1 MSTLAGAKILVVED
15 EAIIAA
21 FVVDILEEL
30 GARVVGPA
38 YSVPQALALATA
50 EPIDA
55 ALLDVNVR
63 DASVIPVRDALRSRG
78 IPIVFATGY
87 GASQSRE
94 ITMGSPVIDKPYSPE
109 RIARALAEC
118 LGPEAGTGRIDDRAQ
133 PHQPAAQ
140 LAEAEPRPDR
150 DGPLAD

>member
-21 FVVDILEEL
+21 FVVDILDEL
-30 GARVVGPA
+30 GANVVGPA
-38 YSVPQALALATA
+38 YSVPQALALATTA
-50 EPIDA
+50 PIDA

-63 DASVIPVRDALRSRG
+63 DASVIPVRDALRERG

-118 LGPEAGTGRIDDRAQ
+118 LGQDGGSAGTGRRDD
-133 PHQPAAQ
+133 PAV
-140 LAEAEPRPDR
+140 LP
-150 DGPLAD
+150 G

>member
-21 FVVDILEEL
+21 FVVDILDEL
-30 GARVVGPA
+30 GATVVGPA
-38 YSVPQALALATA
+38 YSVPRALALATT

-63 DASVIPVRDALRSRG
+63 DASVIPVRDALRERG

-118 LGPEAGTGRIDDRAQ
+118 LDQDDGSAGTGRRDD
-133 PHQPAAQ
+133 PAV
-140 LAEAEPRPDR
+140 LP
-150 DGPLAD
+150 G